1 MFGKIE
7 IPGKIRDVI
16 DILGENG
23 YKGYIVGGCVR
34 DMLMDK
40 IPHDFDITTDA
51 FPEETV
57 SCFADHR
64 VILTGLKHG
73 TVTVVHEGE
82 NIEITT
88 FRTDGRYLDNRHPE
102 NVTFVRN
109 IEEDLSR
116 RDFTVNA
123 MAYNPSVGLVDL
135 FEGQKDIE
143 KKTIR
148 CVGNADTRFNEDGL
162 RILRAMRFASVLGFE
177 VERSTAESVISN
189 RELLKNISAERIYSE
204 LTKLILGN
212 KAIDTLLEFY
222 PVLETVLG
230 KVPREG
236 IELLDLLPPDHTLRY
251 AALLYDR
258 TPEKSAS
265 TMRSL
270 KTDNETCR
278 AVKLIVSS
286 VGLELPKSSSD
297 RFNTECAYLL
307 SRYGKSDLERIIT
320 FKRALAHP
328 NEMEMAEL
336 DRLLENTKEM
346 SDSGACVSIKQLS
359 VDGGMLASV
368 GVPKTSEMGRVLQ
381 ALLCAVIEG
390 EIPNEREPLLEMA
403 KKLIK

>member
-7 IPGKIRDVI
+7 IPEKIRDVI
-16 DILGENG
+16 DRLGENG
-23 YKGYIVGGCVR
+23 YRGYIVGGCVR

-40 IPHDFDITTDA
+40 LPHDFDITTDA

-88 FRTDGRYLDNRHPE
+88 FRTDGKYLDNRHPE

-135 FEGQKDIE
+135 FEGQSDIE

-177 VERSTAESVISN
+177 VEKSTAESVISN
-189 RELLKNISAERIYSE
+189 RDLLKNISSERIYSE

-212 KAIDTLLEFY
+212 KAVDTLLKFY

-230 KVPREG
+230 EVPEEAVR
-236 IELLDLLPPDHTLRY
+236 LLDLLPQDHNLRY
-251 AALLYDR
+251 AALLCDR
-258 TPEKSAS
+258 TPEDSMSA
-265 TMRSL
+265 MRSL

-278 AVKLIVSS
+278 TVKMLVSS
-286 VGLELPKSSSD
+286 VTLELPKSASD
-297 RFNTECAYLL
+297 RFHTECAYLL
-307 SRYGKSDLERIIT
+307 SRYGKGDLERIIT
-320 FKRALAHP
+320 FKKALVHLDT
-328 NEMEMAEL
+328 EKMAEL
-336 DRLLENTKEM
+336 DRIGSKINEI
-346 SDSGACVSIKQLS
+346 SDSGACVSIKQLA
-359 VDGGMLASV
+359 VDGEMLASV
-368 GVPKTSEMGRVLQ
+368 GIPKNSEMGRVLQ
-381 ALLCAVIEG
+381 TILCAVIEG
-390 EIPNEREPLLEMA
+390 DVPNERESLIKMA